1 MTTTIAPKADLLGD
15 QRDGVGE
22 SPVWSPRTGLWS
34 VDITGRAIRRRRPD
48 GSTDSWATPDLPT
61 ALALGADDMPGIV
74 SFAGG
79 TATWTPAA
87 GPGRMLA
94 RPEADPLMR
103 LNEGKCDPRGRF
115 WVASMENNLTPD
127 LQPRTQGAPRG
138 RLFRTGPDGTVPMTG
153 AEFAIPNTMAW
164 SPDRT
169 RFYAGDSIR
178 NTIWVWDYDDA
189 TGDIRNRRVHAAG
202 GPGLPDGSTIDADGC
217 LWTARFGAGCVI
229 RTTPSGETDLIV
241 TLPVANPTA
250 CTFGG
255 ADWGTL
261 FVTSARFGLEAPAP
275 ADGAVL
281 AVAGLGTG
289 LPEHRYRAD
298 A

>member
-1 MTTTIAPKADLLGD
+1 MTTTITPKADLLGD

-34 VDITGRAIRRRRPD
+34 VDITGRAIRCRRPD

-79 TATWTPAA
+79 TATWTTAA
-87 GPGRMLA
+87 GPGPQLA

-127 LQPRTQGAPRG
+127 LQPRTQGAARG
-138 RLFRTGPDGTVPMTG
+138 RLFRTGPAGAVPMTG

-178 NTIWVWDYDDA
+178 STIWVWDYDDA

-202 GPGLPDGSTIDADGC
+202 GPGLPDGSTMDADGC

-229 RTTPSGETDLIV
+229 RTTPSGDTDRIV

-281 AVAGLGTG
+281 VVEGLGTG